1 MHRNATGYQPQR
13 SSTLGEDSFIFNDDD
28 GDAGAEYFGVDSDEE
43 DAGDFLHGVAA
54 AERGAPRTS
63 AAKASAA
70 RPTQHARGRPTSAPS
85 ISSTSV
91 PVKSANEW
99 WKAESSS
106 VAPVV
111 DPKDGYWAKDTL
123 RRLHLEQLENLREIE
138 GASGGT
144 KARTPAEVATADAL
158 AKRRGSV

>member
-1 MHRNATGYQPQR
+1 
-13 SSTLGEDSFIFNDDD
+13 LGEDSFIFNDDD

-54 AERGAPRTS
+54 ADRVASRTS
-63 AAKASAA
+63 APKASAA

-85 ISSTSV
+85 IPSTAV

-111 DPKDGYWAKDTL
+111 SKDGHWAKDTL
-123 RRLHLEQLENLREIE
+123 RRLHLEQLEKLENLREIE
-138 GASGGT
+138 GT
-144 KARTPAEVATADAL
+144 KARTPAEVATAEAL
-158 AKRRGSV
+158 AQRRGSV